1 MIKIDFDCIYVYV
14 YKSSQRSKSI
24 TGPMVAEVIF
34 FTIMI
39 VVFVGYVITMRVINT
54 RHQVK

>member
-1 MIKIDFDCIYVYV
+1 MIKIDFDCIYVCI
-14 YKSSQRSKSI
+14 SQRSKSI

-54 RHQVK
+54 RQQVK

>member
-14 YKSSQRSKSI
+14 YKSKSI

-39 VVFVGYVITMRVINT
+39 VVFVGYVIAMHVINT